1 MGPNI
6 PVTGLMERKMG
17 LGNTFKIKGFFILAN
32 GKLESYLLK
41 KEGRLD
47 FEPTLF

>member
-6 PVTGLMERKMG
+6 RVIGLMERRMG
-17 LGNTFKIKGFFILAN
+17 LGNIFKIKGFFILAN
-32 GKLESYLLK
+32 GKLESYSLK
-41 KEGRLD
+41 KGRLD